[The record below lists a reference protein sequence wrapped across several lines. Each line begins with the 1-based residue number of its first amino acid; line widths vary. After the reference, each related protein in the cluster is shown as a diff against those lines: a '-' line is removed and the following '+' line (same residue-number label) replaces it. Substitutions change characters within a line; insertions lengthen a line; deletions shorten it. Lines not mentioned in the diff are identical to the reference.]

1 MTETQKRINAY
12 KEALP
17 GLKERVIAAVMLLIL
32 STTMMASATFA
43 WLTASEKPE
52 VAGTMTQVSANG
64 NLEIAL
70 VKPVATDEEGDPIY
84 PDPSKVGDSSAAE
97 GQTVYN
103 SNLTWGNLL
112 NLSDSSY
119 GLHQIVLRPARLRMS
134 SLGTKPFESVL
145 YGADGRVTVDSNSE
159 FSYFTW
165 VTDSASGVPQFE
177 DTGHYGVRA
186 IASGTSKYQGDIS
199 DGELAIVTEYNERL
213 KQAEDAN
220 KRVNDIYQNDILKS
234 AHMDS
239 LFVLMG
245 HYMTNNMNSGQNCAE
260 DTKDPVCNEQMEPLA
275 ALFDL
280 FYSAMEA
287 EIDAIVAQVNVQQ
300 FVRVKGTDYTPYT
313 ATMFKD
319 LDASGMANLEKKL
332 KSDGCQV
339 TGLTEFLKD
348 MATAKE
354 KKAALDEMIYNAQTG
369 TVYRVSALK
378 TIIDALVEVKTSIVY
393 FENGKTYTISQ
404 IGATVA
410 LGMNVN
416 DEYNVEIQ
424 NGILAR
430 FERRVGTYAFLE
442 GRSVTATGYRY
453 GMTQSRTLKDVN
465 IYTKYKNTQESR
477 FADDNA
483 YTQERFAA
491 SGMDKGE
498 LVWTVGD
505 TYGLAVDMW
514 VRTNAIGDEN
524 GKTYLMLEGQLQYDQ
539 SPGLDAN
546 GNEVGLLY
554 YYETDNAQTGT
565 KDKNY
570 VYQTTDGKW
579 YAQGTSDEV
588 SVDGKLLK
596 EAYSDAPTGYEGNNR
611 VWQVDQQG
619 TLQPALSEYATT
631 QGNGSSFT
639 FYADTPAQQQAIL
652 NLLKHMHVVF
662 TDGGDGYYSVA
673 GFNTDENA
681 YYAQGGK
688 ITVPLVIQNSQYSF
702 VEKSEVESM
711 EDGAESEDG
720 TEGEEDDEGTV
731 VRYAVTELTRNEP
744 TRVTAIL
751 YLDGT
756 QLTNKEA
763 LTAEDLSGTLNLQFG
778 SSENLVSQTDRELQ
792 VQERFVS
799 AKLNSAAELDFF
811 RDSGNLGA
819 SVEVTVTGD
828 KPGNVTGFFQRE
840 INSYQG
846 SRGETVTFTQNGE
859 VWDADFTFTAPGN
872 YIMRYIIL
880 DGVEY
885 ELTEPIRVTITG
897 FSITNLD
904 IKYDGQYLGSA
915 TEQQIVTVENSVTL
929 ETTLKFAASDANQMP
944 KSVRLEF
951 LRAEDSS
958 TVGVDL
964 TPGSGGTWTGS
975 LTFNGS
981 GVYSSYVILDGEP
994 YDLGNLTKKL
1004 DVKLGLFTSIQATGA
1019 TIFALEDGESAVA
1032 GVRAK
1037 ILYNVNE
1044 ELRELENIGLYYRY
1058 FNQELYAELQW
1069 NSLYNAYD
1077 GNFQITD
1084 SGTYEFDRLVMGN
1097 DIISKATQ
1105 SPVFRVRSSKPASFV
1120 SITSNI
1126 SAFALP
1132 GGTPVNMLVKLK
1144 NAGGASVAAVFTDA
1158 SGKEY
1163 VVQNTDA
1170 ETLISVIG
1178 TDATDATITE
1188 WKIRLPGVT
1197 KDGQLDQGGAWTLKE
1212 LRLGNVMDA
1221 NGRDYTDENPMVID
1235 NFTGYEDKQTITVVS
1250 DFIMTVNPGQ
1260 KEYTGEFLQTHEK
1273 SDLTVDLYFG
1283 DHQPLPEEV
1292 KNFTLTYTYQDGTSQ
1307 EHGGYT
1313 GGATPE
1319 PIVLTMTADDT
1330 GMKYTQSAATLM
1342 TAGVYKL
1349 TQIKLDIGE
1358 RTLTYTGIKLPAG
1371 RDITVESEKP
1381 TVKITGVS
1389 PAPGTEKWY
1398 YTVANPT
1405 ENDAI
1410 IAGDFNRFS
1419 DYSAAVYLYF
1429 DSNSSRA
1436 VLKPSVTMQLSG
1448 VISNI
1453 TSASLIVGHSDSSRS
1468 PVTFTFN
1475 NGVATNSIGYGDD
1488 GSGGILGFGAS
1499 YPKLYPAGKQIV
1511 EEITVVHNGSTYV
1524 ADLSTSL
1531 TIANLVSPPALTFAN
1546 IQSVDNSYTG
1556 ETPGKVYS
1564 HDGENVT
1571 VTLPEVSWTA
1581 EMNESSGGEN
1591 FVMQS
1596 GYPKSETVY
1605 TTQIRQ
1611 ESGTCGTNDVTY
1623 YTPYKKTTTVWVKTS
1638 STVTWAATKTVTG
1651 WQIGNQVFKP
1661 GETVTVAANQT
1672 VTPVITTVDGP
1683 KSEPAV
1689 KTITRTE
1696 ITYSQPGTA
1705 TKDNPG
1711 GTKMDSVTP
1720 GTTTTEVVS

>member
-12 KEALP
+12 KEVLP

-70 VKPVATDEEGDPIY
+70 VKPVATDEEGNPIY
-84 PDPSKVGDSSAAE
+84 PDPSKVGDSNAAE

-119 GLHQIVLRPARLRMS
+119 GLQQIVLRPAKLKMS
-134 SLGTKPFESVL
+134 TLGTSPFESVL

-165 VTDSASGVPQFE
+165 VTNPEDGGIPRFL
-177 DTGHYGVRA
+177 DTGNYGVRA
-186 IASGTSKYQGDIS
+186 IASGTSRYEGDVS
-199 DGELAIVTEYNERL
+199 AGELAIVTTYKERL
-213 KQAEDAN
+213 KKVEDAN
-220 KRVNDIYQNDILKS
+220 GVVNTIYQEQILGS
-234 AHMDS
+234 SYIDS
-239 LFVLMG
+239 LCTLMG
-245 HYMTNNMNSGQNCAE
+245 HYMTNNLNSGQDCE
-260 DTKDPVCNEQMEPLA
+260 IDIKDPICTDQLDELS

-280 FYSAMEA
+280 FYQAMEA
-287 EIDAIVAQVNVQQ
+287 EIDAIVAQVNLQQ
-300 FVRVKGTDYTPYT
+300 FIRVKGTDYTPYT
-313 ATMFKD
+313 ADMFKN
-319 LDASGMANLEKKL
+319 LDTAGITALEKKL
-332 KSDGCQV
+332 KNDGCQI
-339 TGLTEFLKD
+339 TGLKSFLQD
-348 MATAKE
+348 MNTAKTH
-354 KKAALDEMIYNAQTG
+354 KATLDEMVYNAETG
-369 TVYRVSALK
+369 TQYRVSSLK
-378 TIIDALVEVKTSIVY
+378 TIIDALVKVNSSMLYLPDGTSM
-393 FENGKTYTISQ
+393 TIGSV
-404 IGATVA
+404 GATKA
-410 LGMNVN
+410 LEIIGK
-416 DEYNVEIQ
+416 DWYNVEIRE
-424 NGILAR
+424 GILAR
-430 FERRVGTYAFLE
+430 FELRAGTYANLKN
-442 GRSVTATGYRY
+442 RTVTVRAYRKL
-453 GMTQSRTLKDVN
+453 GSLPIDRTESLKNVA
-465 IYTKYKNTQESR
+465 IYTQYNNTKESQFLDDLNYTKDK
-477 FADDNA
+477 FANSD
-483 YTQERFAA
+483 
-491 SGMDKGE
+491 MDKGQ
-498 LVWTVGD
+498 LVWSIGD
-505 TYGLAVDMW
+505 TYGLAVDLW
-514 VRTNAIGDEN
+514 VRTNAVGDEN
-524 GKTYLMLEGQLQYDQ
+524 GKTYLMLEGELQYDQ
-539 SPGLDAN
+539 SPGLDEN

-554 YYETDNAQTGT
+554 YYETEDDTDA
-565 KDKNY
+565 KVKNY
-570 VYQTTDGKW
+570 VYQADGK
-579 YAQGTSDEV
+579 YYTQNSSTEITLPAGAV
-588 SVDGKLLK
+588 LK
-596 EAYSDAPTGYEGNNR
+596 EAYSDAPSGYEGNNR

-662 TDGGDGYYSVA
+662 TDGGDGYYSIA

-681 YYAQGGK
+681 YFAQGGK
-688 ITVPLVIQNSQYSF
+688 ITVPLVIQNTKF
-702 VEKSEVESM
+702 TFIEKNNSV
-711 EDGAESEDG
+711 A
-720 TEGEEDDEGTV
+720 EGEESVGIV
-731 VRYAVTELTRNEP
+731 HNAVTELTRNEP
-744 TRVTAIL
+744 TRLTAIL

-846 SRGETVTFTQNGE
+846 SRGETVTFTQSGE
-859 VWDADFTFTAPGN
+859 NWVADFTFTAPGN
-872 YIMRYIIL
+872 YVMRYIML

-904 IKYDGQYLGSA
+904 LKYDGQYLGSA
-915 TEQQIVTVENSVTL
+915 TEQQIVTVDNAVTL
-929 ETTLKFAASDANQMP
+929 ETTLKVAASDASKMP

-964 TPGSGGTWTGS
+964 TPGTGGTWTGS
-975 LTFNGS
+975 LTFNSS
-981 GVYSSYVILDGEP
+981 GVYSAYVILDGEP
-994 YDLGNLTKKL
+994 YDLGNLAKEL
-1004 DVKLGLFTSIQATGA
+1004 DIKLGLFTSIQATGA

-1044 ELRELENIGLYYRY
+1044 ELRELENIGIYYRY
-1058 FNQELYAELQW
+1058 LNQELYAELQW

-1084 SGTYEFDRLVMGN
+1084 SGTYEFDRLVMGS

-1120 SITSNI
+1120 SITSNT

-1197 KDGQLDQGGAWTLKE
+1197 KEGQLDQGGAWTLKE

-1221 NGRDYTDENPMVID
+1221 NGRDYTDENPLVID
-1235 NFTGYEDKQTITVVS
+1235 NFNGYEDKQTITVVS

-1292 KNFTLTYTYQDGTSQ
+1292 KDFTLTYAYDANLGSQ
-1307 EHGGYT
+1307 NYGGYT
-1313 GGATPE
+1313 GGATPD
-1319 PIVLTMTADDT
+1319 PIVITMTPGDT
-1330 GMKYTQSAATLM
+1330 DITYKQTAAVQFMK
-1342 TAGVYKL
+1342 AGVYKL
-1349 TQIKLDIGE
+1349 TQIKLTIGE
-1358 RTLTYTGIKLPAG
+1358 RTVTYTGNKLPSG
-1371 RDITVESEKP
+1371 CDITVKSTAP
-1381 TVKITGVS
+1381 TV
-1389 PAPGTEKWY
+1389 
-1398 YTVANPT
+1398 
-1405 ENDAI
+1405 
-1410 IAGDFNRFS
+1410 
-1419 DYSAAVYLYF
+1419 
-1429 DSNSSRA
+1429 
-1436 VLKPSVTMQLSG
+1436 
-1448 VISNI
+1448 VISNVENKNTSINTKI
-1453 TSASLIVGHSDSSRS
+1453 TWSMKDANGCDSNAPIFTVTDSKKNVHTDYTATVYAAASADNTTQHNATFNVPNLTLKFEGVPAGCTVSTILEGTQNGNVEFSRTGSGEVTEDLGQSEKLDTWTTSLILTHTLNGYKGHGTLIGKAMTITKDG
-1468 PVTFTFN
+1468 VT
-1475 NGVATNSIGYGDD
+1475 Y
-1488 GSGGILGFGAS
+1488 
-1499 YPKLYPAGKQIV
+1499 
-1511 EEITVVHNGSTYV
+1511 
-1524 ADLSTSL
+1524 
-1531 TIANLVSPPALTFAN
+1531 
-1546 IQSVDNSYTG
+1546 
-1556 ETPGKVYS
+1556 
-1564 HDGENVT
+1564 T
-1571 VTLPEVSWTA
+1571 VTLPEGKQLSIT
-1581 EMNESSGGEN
+1581 NPSS
-1591 FVMQS
+1591 V
-1596 GYPKSETVY
+1596 
-1605 TTQIRQ
+1605 
-1611 ESGTCGTNDVTY
+1611 
-1623 YTPYKKTTTVWVKTS
+1623 
-1638 STVTWAATKTVTG
+1638 
-1651 WQIGNQVFKP
+1651 NQRK
-1661 GETVTVAANQT
+1661 
-1672 VTPVITTVDGP
+1672 
-1683 KSEPAV
+1683 
-1689 KTITRTE
+1689 
-1696 ITYSQPGTA
+1696 
-1705 TKDNPG
+1705 
-1711 GTKMDSVTP
+1711 
-1720 GTTTTEVVS
+1720 